1 MELVLER
8 PKDRKINLKLVVSF
22 LKDTY
27 FNDRN
32 NAIIDSYIK
41 YRYDDIQL
49 ASSLNN
55 GLYYVLKLNDSLY
68 VAKNNDELF
77 EYALKDREWLDMVAV
92 ECKYEILDWW
102 VD

>member
-8 PKDRKINLKLVVSF
+8 PNDKKIISLEIVVSF
-22 LKDTY
+22 LRDVY

-41 YRYDDIQL
+41 YRYDDIQI
-49 ASSLNN
+49 ASSLND
-55 GLYYVLKLNDSLY
+55 GLYYVLNLNDSLY

-77 EYALKDREWLDMVAV
+77 EYSLKDKEWLDMVAV
-92 ECKYEILDWW
+92 ECEI
-102 VD
+102 